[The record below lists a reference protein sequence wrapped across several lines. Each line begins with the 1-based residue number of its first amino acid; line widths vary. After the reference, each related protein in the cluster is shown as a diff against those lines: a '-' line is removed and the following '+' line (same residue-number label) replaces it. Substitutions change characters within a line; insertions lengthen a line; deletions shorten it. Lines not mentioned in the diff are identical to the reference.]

1 MRESLR
7 EQAAEMIEQ
16 YTQPSAKKEE
26 PDCPPKDLKASPSQA
41 NSEDEKPASSS
52 SKSAVSSYSLTPTQ
66 IERIKNLFADD
77 ISQGIEP
84 RKKRVVAL
92 MKTELSLR
100 SIVHSQPH
108 VKKVIDR
115 VRYLYQHWETTDPYE
130 LPEESAS
137 VRTAAY
143 EERRV
148 PPLTPKSRMNS
159 STLGRS

>member
-26 PDCPPKDLKASPSQA
+26 SDCPPKDLKASPSQA

-84 RKKRVVAL
+84 RKKRIVAL

-115 VRYLYQHWETTDPYE
+115 VRYLYQHWETTDPYD
-130 LPEESAS
+130 LPEGSAS

-143 EERRV
+143 V